1 MGFEDETPNT
11 TDEIEAA
18 NLYAQKK
25 RLEAE
30 KARAETLLKS
40 QQNQE
45 EYEAKQRKLK
55 ELAEVLGVAEMRT
68 KIDQQDESL
77 TYLAGRMDEII
88 KALNNSMAQLQNN
101 TPQQIPAQMTAAGN
115 AQLDRISQLEGIGA
129 IVERLA
135 TTWKSLKGES
145 APAMQPLISQDIINE
160 KMTKAFF
167 DDLETGESIRKFISD
182 TLKKKATQAIVKQ
195 SLGNM
200 GQIEHT
206 PE

>member
-1 MGFEDETPNT
+1 
-11 TDEIEAA
+11 
-18 NLYAQKK
+18 
-25 RLEAE
+25 
-30 KARAETLLKS
+30 
-40 QQNQE
+40 
-45 EYEAKQRKLK
+45 
-55 ELAEVLGVAEMRT
+55 MRT